1 MSTSA
6 TVTVQECRQVRLI
19 DYDREML
26 NEKLDKVFVPRDP
39 HRVRDRDHE
48 EPYWVAGFIRPEAK
62 TQHNGVID

>member
-1 MSTSA
+1 
-6 TVTVQECRQVRLI
+6 
-19 DYDREML
+19 ML